1 LSTFAGPDGIEAG
14 QQVCISYGAWPAEP
28 FLLLFGFVP
37 QPNPYDSIIVHSNLQ
52 HMAACYLQC
61 LAGKLQAQAS
71 SSGTCHNE
79 ALLAAQNLVA
89 DDALSELVKQRIA
102 EIETTGTGQE
112 PHQGEGGAPQAAG
125 GFNNMT
131 VEPRAVDPR
140 LKVTH
145 QMVQAVIADAAAHL
159 LQQHLQAEHAIS
171 SSSSSSIGVAQQCP
185 ADITLGTVDDTK
197 PARQAADE
205 ACKQLLQLSLSDL
218 LVHTLEDLSRRLQQA
233 VEVAEGCG
241 GSQQQPSQDKKVLQ
255 PGATAA
261 DLDGSSS
268 SSDPVGQRLPYSA
281 SSSHAALV
289 HAYCSS
295 KLALAEQLA
304 NGYPIRIA
312 GVDLV

>member
-14 QQVCISYGAWPAEP
+14 QQISISYGAWPAEP

-89 DDALSELVKQRIA
+89 DDSFSELVKQRIA
-102 EIETTGTGQE
+102 DIEMTGTGQE

-140 LKVTH
+140 LKVAH
-145 QMVQAVIADAAAHL
+145 QMVQSVIADAAAQL
-159 LQQHLQAEHAIS
+159 LQQYLQAEHAI
-171 SSSSSSIGVAQQCP
+171 SSSSSIGVAQQCP
-185 ADITLGTVDDTK
+185 TDSTMGTGDTK
-197 PARQAADE
+197 PASQAADE
-205 ACKQLLQLSLSDL
+205 ACKQLLQLSLSEL

-233 VEVAEGCG
+233 VEVAEGCRG
-241 GSQQQPSQDKKVLQ
+241 GQQQPSQDKNMLQ
-255 PGATAA
+255 PSATAA
-261 DLDGSSS
+261 DLDGGSSS
-268 SSDPVGQRLPYSA
+268 HPVGQRLPYSA

-312 GVDLV
+312 GVDLLV